1 MCLHEKAGD
10 VTLRNGNQAGNWHW
24 QLHTKLRGL
33 KLKSMSGGM
42 LPSARKVIQ
51 IGQSILIY
59 ATINLKPHE
68 VSSLL
73 MKLFFSIWLI
83 D

>member
-1 MCLHEKAGD
+1 MRD
-10 VTLRNGNQAGNWHW
+10 GNQARNW

-33 KLKSMSGGM
+33 KLKSMSEGM

-51 IGQSILIY
+51 IGQSIHIY

-73 MKLFFSIWLI
+73 MTLFFFNSVNRLMA
-83 D
+83 

>member
-10 VTLRNGNQAGNWHW
+10 FTLRNSNQAGNW

-33 KLKSMSGGM
+33 KLKSMSGGI
-42 LPSARKVIQ
+42 LPSIREVIQ

-59 ATINLKPHE
+59 ATINLKLHE

-73 MKLFFSIWLI
+73 MKLFF
-83 D
+83 

>member
-1 MCLHEKAGD
+1 M
-10 VTLRNGNQAGNWHW
+10 RNGNQAEIGNSTHNSEDLN
-24 QLHTKLRGL
+24 Q
-33 KLKSMSGGM
+33 LKSIAGGM

-68 VSSLL
+68 VLSLL
-73 MKLFFSIWLI
+73 MKLFFSIRLI